1 MDIKKIPNNVIE
13 NFEKHYTENVIQPIT
28 NVNEIGQIIS
38 YIYSNQSK
46 LTEENYTK
54 RVYKGTLDNGHHYWT
69 SKYGMVYIEIPNNKQ
84 IRYDY
89 MFYDE
94 QQEKQ
99 ITTFAIVNTNSDNC
113 NYIFE
118 NNNNCVINTK

>member
-1 MDIKKIPNNVIE
+1 MDIKKIPNDVIE

-28 NVNEIGQIIS
+28 KVNGIGEIIS

-69 SKYGMVYIEIPNNKQ
+69 SKYGMVYFEIHKQ